1 LRKLRFSATDAGYP
15 KATFF
20 LSHNYAV
27 TISAEPGAP
36 HLEEIRESGREHTVV
51 ILNVT
56 GGGVKSLP

>member
-1 LRKLRFSATDAGYP
+1 MPATLKP
-15 KATFF
+15 PFF